1 MTPGEIID
9 KFAAVWRAIGQ
20 PPTDGLIVLV
30 MDETDECHAVGS
42 EILGMPVYV
51 VESLIGTCPIAIAEL
66 LDMNSGVL
74 SKFRQA
80 WEEM

>member
-1 MTPGEIID
+1 MTPGEIVE
-9 KFAAVWRAIGQ
+9 KFASVWRAIGQ
-20 PPTDGLIVLV
+20 PSTDGLIVVV
-30 MDETDECHAVGS
+30 MDGTDECYAVGN

-51 VESLIGTCPIAIAEL
+51 VESLIGTCPIAIAEPL
-66 LDMNSGVL
+66 EDASGVL